1 MMRKLC
7 LILLAACLAS
17 MAGWA
22 QELRQ
27 ADVGTM
33 RTPPSL
39 PQQLEATGVLEATQW
54 TQQAVPGKSGRATA
68 GKVRLKASIADSLT
82 LAEIDE
88 SVTGTKQASAIVT
101 TKAYGTN

>member
-54 TQQAVPGKSGRATA
+54 TQ
-68 GKVRLKASIADSLT
+68 
-82 LAEIDE
+82 
-88 SVTGTKQASAIVT
+88 
-101 TKAYGTN
+101 

>member
-54 TQQAVPGKSGRATA
+54 TQQALAGQAWPCHGRKSET
-68 GKVRLKASIADSLT
+68 
-82 LAEIDE
+82 
-88 SVTGTKQASAIVT
+88 
-101 TKAYGTN
+101 